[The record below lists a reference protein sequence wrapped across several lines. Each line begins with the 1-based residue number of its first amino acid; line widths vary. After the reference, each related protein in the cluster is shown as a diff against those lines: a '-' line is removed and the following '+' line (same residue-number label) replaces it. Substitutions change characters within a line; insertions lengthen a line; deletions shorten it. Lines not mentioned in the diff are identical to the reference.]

1 MLTLVLAA
9 SFGVYHWHQRRKE
22 ALEERISI
30 AVLTLT
36 DGVDWARKDCKKHEL
51 SNPFIRATSGI
62 YIKKLELGWI
72 DLQCRGETDRARPAA
87 PRNDAGNNL
96 DEKLELYE
104 DTTNNILN

>member
-1 MLTLVLAA
+1 MLALVLAA
-9 SFGVYHWHQRRKE
+9 AFGVYHWHQRRKE

-30 AVLTLT
+30 AVLTIT
-36 DGVDWARKDCKKHEL
+36 DGVDWARKDCKKREL

-62 YIKKLELGWI
+62 YIKKLEMGWI
-72 DLQCRGETDRARPAA
+72 DLQCRGKADRALPATS
-87 PRNDAGNNL
+87 RNGADNHL